1 MITIK
6 IPSREQIKSLSG
18 QREKTLDTIKKVID
32 RVYNADYTFRC
43 SVRYLPTLGSEVFIL
58 HIDYHFKRISYDK
71 LVSGMEKIEAEER
84 ETNRELRARF
94 DEKFMGAIDPLKNMV
109 PSLYGELEEMV
120 HAASIRFNEPSRG
133 ACGDEAAEY
142 SADLE
147 RVLRKRLHQ
156 ELDTLNHGN
165 KSAHLNIPIGAGDYN
180 I

>member
-32 RVYNADYTFRC
+32 RAYKADYTFRY
-43 SVRYLPTLGSEVFIL
+43 SVRYLPVLGSDALCL

-71 LVSGMEKIEAEER
+71 LVSGVKKIEAKER

-94 DEKFMGAIDPLKNMV
+94 DEKFMGAIDPLKNV
-109 PSLYGELEEMV
+109 APSLYGELEEIV
-120 HAASIRFNEPSRG
+120 RAVSARFNEPSRG

-142 SADLE
+142 SKDLE
-147 RVLRKRLHQ
+147 RGLRKRLHE

-165 KSAHLNIPIGAGDYN
+165 KPAHLNIPIGAGDYN